1 MSSRDA
7 VNKGMGRLRPILTAL
22 SAARDLIDWSGRLIA
37 VACLG
42 VMFAALFVNV
52 VLRYAAGSGIA
63 WAYEIHAL
71 LLPWLVA
78 GGLVVAAA
86 RGRNI
91 AVTLAVDN
99 ARGGARLALT
109 LFIQI
114 AVLLVS
120 VTVLATSPP
129 ILTAAHFQTLSTLGI
144 TQFWGYISLIYG
156 FGAMAILAAI
166 QIVISFIAPADDPHD
181 PSHASL
187 S

>member
-7 VNKGMGRLRPILTAL
+7 ANKGMGRPRPILTAL

-42 VMFAALFVNV
+42 IMFAALFTNV

-78 GGLVVAAA
+78 GGLVVAAS

-91 AVTLAVDN
+91 AVTLAADR
-99 ARGGARLALT
+99 ARGTARVMLT
-109 LFIQI
+109 LFIKA
-114 AVLLVS
+114 AVLVVS
-120 VTVLATSPP
+120 VTVLLTSPP
-129 ILTAAHFQTLSTLGI
+129 ILRAAHFQTLSTLGI
-144 TQFWGYISLIYG
+144 TQFWGYISLIYA
-156 FGAMAILAAI
+156 FGAMAILATI
-166 QIVISFIAPADDPHD
+166 QIVIAIAAPIDDQRD